1 MKDGPYA
8 LRRFIED
15 SQSYPIEGLYAP
27 SVFHDKIWELYDGR
41 NLERPVSTGWP
52 VLDQFYRVVPGELTV
67 VTGVHVLPVLTRM
80 ALSIPVRFMVSQ
92 LANGWF
98 GMSLCQ
104 CDRRRQAVCGCRL
117 LEASIAEAERM
128 CVGSHNRVN
137 GQHYN
142 VGALMNTLTTVPC
155 NQPASATRSHVHHS
169 CSCNT
174 ATIRA
179 LHPCHIVTSTQH
191 LRKRIFVGLE

>member
-1 MKDGPYA
+1 MLVKDGPHA

-67 VTGVHVLPVLTRM
+67 VTGVHVLPVFTRM
-80 ALSIPVRFMVSQ
+80 ALSIPVRFMASQ

-142 VGALMNTLTTVPC
+142 VGALTKTHSRQSHATS
-155 NQPASATRSHVHHS
+155 QPALPAHTNTTAAAATQPPSVPSIH
-169 CSCNT
+169 
-174 ATIRA
+174 AT
-179 LHPCHIVTSTQH
+179 L
-191 LRKRIFVGLE
+191 